1 LAQKCH
7 AVRVPIG
14 VRHRVIEGP
23 TNRRAPDTPAAA
35 RPRPST
41 DGLPRYHV
49 EVVAS
54 DVVDVVRWAG
64 GWIFDRATAGWEVTV
79 LVAGHC
85 DVRPLRILGATA
97 FDIESHFDSIDIGSS
112 AHTLAVGAD
121 VLARN
126 ARVRGDV
133 LHALDR
139 RLIEVTL
146 WGDACPVE
154 LDPRVDP
161 AQHLLSTAARVFKA
175 HALAAAG
182 CPEDSVSPVE
192 TFRIGGAAYWPDDPE
207 LLPVS

>member
-1 LAQKCH
+1 MQKCH
-7 AVRVPIG
+7 AVLVPFG
-14 VRHRVIEGP
+14 VTGHSAVERS

-41 DGLPRYHV
+41 DGLTRYHF
-49 EVVAS
+49 EVIAS
-54 DVVDVVRWAG
+54 DDVVRWAG

-85 DVRPLRILGATA
+85 DVRPLQILGATTR
-97 FDIESHFDSIDIGSS
+97 DIESRFDSIDNGSS
-112 AHTLAVGAD
+112 AHALAIGAD
-121 VLARN
+121 VLGRDARI
-126 ARVRGDV
+126 REDV

-161 AQHLLSTAARVFKA
+161 AQHVLSTAARAFKA

-182 CPEDSVSPVE
+182 CPQDSVSPVE
-192 TFRIGGAAYWPDDPE
+192 TFRIGGAMYWPDDPE